1 MVKYIKS
8 DIDIDS
14 EYERKMRI
22 AALISKNNKG
32 EQDAIEGYH
41 ALLSIVGDSDSE
53 LVDTIN
59 EIISDEKNHSER
71 LNALAEKYDS
81 IAPNKS

>member
-1 MVKYIKS
+1 MPIRMRAVLP
-8 DIDIDS
+8 DN

-22 AALISKNNKG
+22 AALISKNNEG

-41 ALLSIVGDSDSE
+41 ALLSVVGDADQE

-71 LNALAEKYDS
+71 LNALAEKYDD
-81 IAPNKS
+81 IKPNKS